1 MNNTGCYIAV
11 TSAFMLA
18 APHALATN
26 NTDAVDDR
34 ARFYVGLNI
43 GTGSGESEAESGNYS
58 YTSDM
63 DTSVSGLN
71 LGMILRSNARLEIGF
86 NSVTADFE
94 DTAED
99 DEFSGIDF
107 NLRIPFGGHK
117 VKPVIGIGVGAYVWE
132 DTADL
137 FVDDED
143 LSGIAFNL
151 MGGIIADLH
160 QHFEIEAGYELKVIS
175 WQEVR
180 FADTD
185 TKVETSSSMGNLF
198 LGVRLKF

>member
-1 MNNTGCYIAV
+1 MNKTVWHIAV
-11 TSAFMLA
+11 TSALMLA
-18 APHALATN
+18 TPYALATD

-43 GTGSGESEAESGNYS
+43 GTGSGESEVESGPYS

-71 LGMILRSNARLEIGF
+71 LGIILRSNARLEVGF

-94 DTAED
+94 DTAAD

-107 NLRIPFGGHK
+107 NLKIPFGGHK
-117 VKPVIGIGVGAYVWE
+117 VKPVIGIGLGAYVWE

-137 FVDDED
+137 FTDDED

-160 QHFEIEAGYELKVIS
+160 KHFEIEAGYELKVIS

-180 FADTD
+180 FADTG
-185 TKVETSSSMGNLF
+185 TKVETNSSMGNFF
-198 LGVRLKF
+198 LGARLKF